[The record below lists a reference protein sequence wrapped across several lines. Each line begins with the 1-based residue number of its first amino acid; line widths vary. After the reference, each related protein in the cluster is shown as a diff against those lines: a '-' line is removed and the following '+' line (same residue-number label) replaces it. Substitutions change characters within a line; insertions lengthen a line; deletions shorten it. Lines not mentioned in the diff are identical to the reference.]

1 MFCVERVAFSKA
13 RRALTTRFDS
23 SAGTVGSEQVKV
35 KESAGEMV
43 ISSARPGRR
52 TMRVSMSWKPSS
64 RLPRT
69 RRERLSLAGAV
80 RVMVGGSVERS
91 RLKVKRGTLESRR
104 S

>member
-1 MFCVERVAFSKA
+1 
-13 RRALTTRFDS
+13 
-23 SAGTVGSEQVKV
+23 
-35 KESAGEMV
+35 
-43 ISSARPGRR
+43 
-52 TMRVSMSWKPSS
+52 MRVSMSWKPSS